1 MKSTVTLA
9 ATTGP
14 LIIDVLGVNVP
25 ALPMLMGLLSVILV
39 RVMLMTKDF
48 RADNKTFWYYNVS
61 LTILMVVITFA
72 IIADR
77 QLGPGQA
84 VMVGTGIGAS
94 GMVLVDILKERAEA
108 ILKAIIGEKK

>member
-14 LIIDVLGVNVP
+14 LIIDVLGVNV
-25 ALPMLMGLLSVILV
+25 SVILV